1 MTALDPKVEA
11 LIKKFSGELEVK
23 LLGRLRS
30 VVLYGSAAAG
40 THVPGQSDLNFMIE
54 VEKVDAGVLDNLAEL
69 FRRYADQGIA
79 VPLVVDP
86 EYLQHSLDV
95 FPIEF
100 AEMKAFHRVLFGNDP
115 LAGLEVKA
123 EDLRLQAEF
132 ELKQKLLALRRLYLA
147 TAGRGQDEDRM
158 LFSSYKS
165 FLVVIRALLR
175 HLGEEKLLIPHGEL
189 LGKLE
194 QRLQLKLPS
203 FHQLAEARG
212 GPLKLKGEAR
222 QQLILNYLEEVAELA
237 RTVDRMGEGTP

>member
-1 MTALDPKVEA
+1 MPSLEPKLEA
-11 LIKKFSGELEVK
+11 LIKKFSGDLEVK

-30 VVLYGSAAAG
+30 VLLYGSAAAG

-54 VEKVDAGVLDNLAEL
+54 VEKVDGGVLDDLAKL
-69 FRRYADQGIA
+69 YQGYTDQGVA

-100 AEMKAFHRVLFGNDP
+100 AEMKAFHRVLFGSDP

-132 ELKQKLLALRRLYLA
+132 ELKQKLLALRRLYLT
-147 TAGRGQDEDRM
+147 TAGRGRDEDRM

-222 QQLILNYLEEVAELA
+222 RQLILNYLEEVAELA
-237 RTVDRMGEGTP
+237 RAVDRMGETSP